1 MYADPPTQIK
11 KQEEMK
17 KDIILAGVGGQG
29 ILTIAT
35 IIGDAATVAG
45 LNLKQ
50 AEVHGMSQRGGDVQS
65 NLRLSTDL
73 IYSDLIKQG
82 AADLIISMEPMEALR
97 YLPYL
102 NKEGWIVTSSH
113 PFKNIPNYPEEE
125 ALMQELNNLPKVA
138 ALPIEDVAK
147 ENNLPKSANVVL
159 LGMASK
165 YIEILTPEQL
175 RESIARVFA
184 SKGEKIVEANQMA
197 FDLGLNAVK

>member
-65 NLRLSTDL
+65 NLRLSTDF

-159 LGMASK
+159 LGMAAK

-184 SKGEKIVEANQMA
+184 AKGEKIVEANQMA